1 MGIIKL
7 NGTEYT
13 SINVQDVLVGGISV
27 VDPVTK
33 VANVTVPTKTSD
45 LTNDSGF
52 IDSSALP
59 TKVSDLTNDSGFITD
74 NDLIPT
80 DESAVDEFTTLNGG
94 LLQECVVKLEPV
106 QSGSGTPAPDNV
118 RPISG
123 HTEVDVLRVGKNH
136 FDTSLL
142 PINNFGITIEQTSDG
157 GIRIHGT
164 PTYSSGY
171 QYFNVGG
178 RATSLI
184 GKTCTLSVD
193 QKKVG
198 IGWAVGT
205 GELNLTMAD
214 TVNKKTDTIT
224 AINDNCKINIS
235 YNVGTIDETYYPQL
249 ELGSTATPYEP
260 YKGHLYQVQIGSTVY
275 GGSLDL
281 VTGVM
286 TVTHKFI
293 TYDGSAD
300 ENWTQGNPNYRF
312 LIALYDAEVGTDK
325 LSCNYLE
332 PAEYSVSNP
341 DDIICI
347 RDITSIGRAIDLR
360 FNSSVTTL
368 SNWKTYLSSNPLT
381 VCYPLATPTTIQLT
395 PQQISAL
402 IGENNLSTPLDG
414 QSIDSVEYREVFGFD
429 DVEKAT
435 SVKVPI
441 SLLGTDEFTSTASKA
456 YSAGDYFY
464 KDGMMCKALTSI
476 AKGATLTL
484 NTNYSAS
491 TLADILKILSQ

>member
-13 SINVQDVLVGGISV
+13 SINVQDVLVGGSSV

-52 IDSSALP
+52 I
-59 TKVSDLTNDSGFITD
+59 TD
-74 NDLIPT
+74 DDLIPT

-123 HTEVDVLRVGKNH
+123 HTEVDVLRCGKNKLQVIAESK
-136 FDTSLL
+136 TQYGMTYTV
-142 PINNFGITIEQTSDG
+142 NADG
-157 GIRIHGT
+157 SISVSGT
-164 PTYSSGY
+164 PTGNAQLLLNNRIPLSASMG
-171 QYFNVGG
+171 N
-178 RATSLI
+178 I
-184 GKTCTLSVD
+184 TLSGLSNATNVVWNNFVLYD
-193 QKKVG
+193 SNGNVT
-198 IGWAVGT
+198 ATLMSGT
-205 GELNLTMAD
+205 TYTKAPITFD
-214 TVNKKTDTIT
+214 ISSYTDTAYGILGIKRRSNDT
-224 AINDNCKINIS
+224 ACS
-235 YNVGTIDETYYPQL
+235 GTVYPQI
-249 ELGSTATPYEP
+249 EIGTSATDFEP
-260 YKGHLYQVQIGSTVY
+260 YKGNLYQIQIGQTVY
-275 GGSLDL
+275 GGSLDVL
-281 VTGVM
+281 SGVL
-286 TVTHKFI
+286 TVDRGFVE
-293 TYDGSAD
+293 YDGSSD
-300 ENWTQGNPNYRF
+300 ESWAKIANEYRYN
-312 LIALYDAEVGTDK
+312 IPRP
-325 LSCNYLE
+325 S
-332 PAEYSVSNP
+332 
-341 DDIICI
+341 
-347 RDITSIGRAIDLR
+347 DITILSGAISNEFKYHGGVGSTCPDGSFYVGGSNLGAVK
-360 FNSSVTTL
+360 NDTITL
-368 SNWKTYLSSNPLT
+368 ADWKTWLSSSPFQI
-381 VCYPLATPTTIQLT
+381 CYELALPFTIQLT
-395 PQQISAL
+395 PQQISTL
-402 IGENNLSTPLDG
+402 IGKNYMSAPLSG
-414 QSIDSVEYREVFGFD
+414 QSIDSIEYRDVFGFD